1 MNPGVRFS
9 PSSTLVARALEEL
22 ERGPR
27 SASDLARAVL
37 GVRAAPPGVA
47 ERIVQELLAGER
59 RVERAGEDR
68 WRLTRERS
76 PSGPLAALSYVVVDV
91 ETTGASPGRGDRIT
105 EIAAVEV
112 RHGAITD
119 EFSSLVNPGM
129 PIPAWISRLT
139 GISDDMVCD
148 APRFEEI
155 AGLVRERLEG
165 RVFVAH
171 NAPFDWR
178 FVSAEMRRAA
188 SVLPSGPRL
197 CTLRLARRAL
207 PGLARKGLDSVTE
220 YYGIEIEGRHRAGG
234 DAVATAGVLLRLLEE
249 VERRGFTEWGDLQ
262 GWLSGPRGAPR

>member
-1 MNPGVRFS
+1 MRPGLHFS

-22 ERGPR
+22 ERGP
-27 SASDLARAVL
+27 STAEDLSRRVLGLRAV
-37 GVRAAPPGVA
+37 PEGVA
-47 ERIVQELLAGER
+47 ERIVQELFAGER
-59 RVERAGEDR
+59 RVERAGPGR

-76 PSGPLAALSYVVVDV
+76 VSAPLTELRYVVVDV

-105 EIAAVEV
+105 EFAAVEV
-112 RHGAITD
+112 RDGAITD
-119 EFSSLVNPGM
+119 EFSSLVNPGI

-139 GISDDMVCD
+139 GITDAMVAD
-148 APRFEEI
+148 APRFEDI

-165 RVFVAH
+165 GVFVAH

-188 SVLPSGPRL
+188 SVLPTGPRL

-234 DAVATAGVLLRLLEE
+234 DAMATAGVLLRLLEE
-249 VERRGFTEWGDLQ
+249 AERRGMTEWTALQ
-262 GWLSGPRGAPR
+262 DWLSGRRS

>member
-1 MNPGVRFS
+1 MNQGLRFS

-27 SASDLARAVL
+27 SAADLARTVL
-37 GVRAAPPGVA
+37 GVRTAPAGVA
-47 ERIVQELLAGER
+47 DRIVQELFAGEG
-59 RVERAGEDR
+59 RVERAGKGR
-68 WRLTRERS
+68 WKLTRDRTV
-76 PSGPLAALSYVVVDV
+76 SGPLGGLDYVVVDV

-112 RHGAITD
+112 RDGAITD

-139 GISDDMVCD
+139 GITDDMVSD
-148 APRFEEI
+148 APRFEDI

-188 SVLPSGPRL
+188 SMLPAGPRL

-207 PGLARKGLDSVTE
+207 PGLARKGLDSVTR

-249 VERRGFTEWGDLQ
+249 VERRGLTDWSDLQ
-262 GWLSGPRGAPR
+262 GWLSGS